1 MTDVHVCTTC
11 RPAGADRNLPA
22 AGLLLL
28 EAVQRAALP
37 HGPAVRVHGTACMS
51 GCSRACTVALMA
63 PGKTTYFFGDL
74 PADDRA
80 AEEVLACARLHAAS
94 ADGLMARND
103 RPPLLRNGILARLP
117 AAPVLASAAGQLP
130 ETA

>member
-11 RPAGADRNLPA
+11 RPAGADRSLPA

-28 EAVQRAALP
+28 EAVQRAALRHDP
-37 HGPAVRVHGTACMS
+37 LQGHIDGHAPAVRVHGTACMS

-74 PADDRA
+74 PADDHA

-94 ADGLMARND
+94 ADGLLARND

-117 AAPVLASAAGQLP
+117 AVKTG
-130 ETA
+130 